1 MKIERAIISGGGTGG
16 HIFPAIAIANEIK
29 RRNPQ
34 AAILFVGAIG
44 KMEMEKVPS
53 AGYTIEGLKIV
64 GFKRKI
70 ALSNFLLPF
79 KIIMSLWK
87 ARKIIKRFKP
97 QVVVGVGGFA
107 SGPTLKAATLLKI
120 PSIVQEQNS
129 FPGKTNKILSKT
141 VSKICVAYEGLE
153 RFFPSEKII
162 LTGNPT
168 RQEMIQIEGKE
179 KEAYDFYKFDPDRKT
194 ILIIGGSLGARS
206 LNESVLNTL
215 DQLNHSGAQV
225 LWQSGKLYHDK
236 IKEQLSSMTLSNI
249 KLVAFIARMDLAY
262 AVADVV
268 ISRAGAISVS
278 ELCLVKKPTI
288 LVPSPNVAEDH
299 QTKNA
304 LALVN
309 KDAAVLVKDL
319 EAKDTL
325 IPTAIELLNDSERKN
340 ILQSNISKLGK
351 PNATSDIVDELE
363 KLLRH

>member
-44 KMEMEKVPS
+44 KMEMEKVPA

-64 GFKRKI
+64 GLKRKI

-129 FPGKTNKILSKT
+129 FPGKTNKILSKA

-215 DQLNHSGAQV
+215 DQLNHSGVQV

>member
-44 KMEMEKVPS
+44 KMEMEKVPA

-64 GFKRKI
+64 GLKRKI

-215 DQLNHSGAQV
+215 DQLNDSGVQV

>member
-44 KMEMEKVPS
+44 KMEMEKVPA

-64 GFKRKI
+64 GLKRKI
-70 ALSNFLLPF
+70 AFSNFLLPF

-129 FPGKTNKILSKT
+129 FPGKTNKILSKA

-215 DQLNHSGAQV
+215 DQLNHSGVQV